1 MEVDTDL
8 AQIVDVRPNRAS
20 MTDITEELAGI
31 IGSWSGRG
39 RGIYPTIESFEYLER
54 VTFTRSP
61 KGFVVYQ
68 QATHHPDSGAPM
80 HSETGYLRVPAA
92 GGEMVEGEAGVEGA
106 VVEMV
111 VAQPTGIVEV
121 HVGRA
126 SLRDGSLTL
135 SFTAE
140 TVATTAS
147 AKKVVAVTRTI
158 TVTGDELRYELHMA
172 AAAQPLQLH
181 LTAALQ
187 REFS

>member
-1 MEVDTDL
+1 
-8 AQIVDVRPNRAS
+8 
-20 MTDITEELAGI
+20 MTDITDELAAI

-39 RGIYPTIESFEYLER
+39 RGIYPTIKSFEYLER

-80 HSETGYLRVPAA
+80 HAETGYLRVPAA
-92 GGEMVEGEAGVEGA
+92 QGSGGEMVEGDAGVEGA

-121 HVGRA
+121 HMGRA

-147 AKKVVAVTRTI
+147 AKSVAAVTRTI
-158 TVTGDELRYELHMA
+158 TVTADELRYELHMA

-181 LTAALQ
+181 LTAALH